1 MKKPAL
7 VAMATL
13 VALGVVPMGSARADG
28 PSDEAN
34 FVAQINALRATRG
47 VPALEID
54 AGLTA
59 KARSWAGTMAG
70 QGSIWHSSLGDGIT
84 ASWLKLGENV
94 GMGGS
99 VDSLET
105 AFVNSPHHYDN
116 LVDPAFRSIGIGV
129 VRNAAGTLFVAEEFM
144 QPKAPV
150 ATPAAAP
157 APVAATASAAKAPA
171 AQAVKKV
178 VKKVVKKKAVKKVV
192 KKKAVRVKANYRKVA
207 PRSTRR

>member
-70 QGSIWHSSLGDGIT
+70 LGTISHSSLRDGIT
-84 ASWLKLGENV
+84 ASWQKLGENV
-94 GMGGS
+94 GMGGT
-99 VDSLET
+99 VDGLET

-116 LVDPAFRSIGIGV
+116 LVDPAFRSVGIGV
-129 VRNAAGTLFVAEEFM
+129 VRNAAGVMFVAEEFM
-144 QPKAPV
+144 QLQAPA
-150 ATPAAAP
+150 ATPAA
-157 APVAATASAAKAPA
+157 PVAAAASAVKAPA
-171 AQAVKKV
+171 AKAVKTAVKK
-178 VKKVVKKKAVKKVV
+178 AV
-192 KKKAVRVKANYRKVA
+192 KKKAVRVKAKHRKVA
-207 PRSTRR
+207 LKAKRR

>member
-1 MKKPAL
+1 MKKSAL
-7 VAMATL
+7 LAMATL
-13 VALGVVPMGSARADG
+13 VALGIVPMASARADE

-47 VPALEID
+47 VPALDVD

-70 QGSIWHSSLGDGIT
+70 RNAISHSSLPDGIT
-84 ASWLKLGENV
+84 ANWQKLGENV
-94 GMGGS
+94 GMGGT

-129 VRNAAGTLFVAEEFM
+129 VRNAAGVLFVAEEFM
-144 QPKAPV
+144 LTQ
-150 ATPAAAP
+150 
-157 APVAATASAAKAPA
+157 APVAAFARPVAAVAPAVKAPDAKAL
-171 AQAVKKV
+171 KKV
-178 VKKVVKKKAVKKVV
+178 VKKKLIKKVVKKKAL
-192 KKKAVRVKANYRKVA
+192 RVKAKARKVA
-207 PRSTRR
+207 PKATHR